1 MSIALS
7 QPVASLPAA
16 PAAAAGQTGTAAAQ
30 GASGGTFA
38 NGDFQTFLRMLTTQI
53 RNQDPLNPMEGSDF
67 AVQLATFSGVEQQV
81 RTNELL
87 ASLGGSLGLTGLS
100 QYAGWIGREVRST
113 APQHFADEAIA
124 LQIEPDPQADRVV
137 LVTRDARGNVVTR
150 EEIGTGTG
158 EVEWFGRDADGA
170 KLADGVYSFAIENW
184 QGESKLSET
193 AVPAWGR
200 VSEARLGAGGAML
213 VLEGGTEVAAS
224 AVTAIR
230 DAA

>member
-1 MSIALS
+1 MTMALS
-7 QPVASLPAA
+7 QSAAATAAAATPQPGAA
-16 PAAAAGQTGTAAAQ
+16 PAAKG
-30 GASGGTFA
+30 GAFA

-87 ASLGGSLGLTGLS
+87 ASLGGNLGLSGLS

-113 APQHFADEAIA
+113 APLRFADVPLA
-124 LQIEPDPQADRVV
+124 LQIEPDRRADSVV
-137 LVTRDARGNVVTR
+137 LVTRDAAGAVVSR
-150 EEIGTGTG
+150 EDIGTGTG
-158 EVEWFGRDADGA
+158 EVDWFGRDAKGNKLPDGA
-170 KLADGVYSFAIENW
+170 YSFAIESW
-184 QGESKLSET
+184 QGKTMLSE
-193 AVPAWGR
+193 APVAAWDR

-213 VLEGGTEVAAS
+213 VLEGGAEVAAS

-230 DAA
+230 DAG